1 MVLGFPLRL
10 PATWLGFVLVTTPLG
25 LPPAAVAQGCSCP
38 CAQPSQ
44 GTFAPD
50 GSCQCSC
57 EAVPIPGINAETLS
71 GPPKPPKAGGPAP
84 TWQVDPVDDDDLGD
98 PFWGPWFW

>member
-1 MVLGFPLRL
+1 MPLPAAWLRL
-10 PATWLGFVLVTTPLG
+10 ALTAFLWA
-25 LPPAAVAQGCSCP
+25 LPSLAVAQGCSCN

-44 GTFAPD
+44 GVFGPD
-50 GSCQCSC
+50 GSCQCPC
-57 EAVPIPGINAETLS
+57 APVPIPGINAETLS

-84 TWQVDPVDDDDLGD
+84 TWQVDPFLDDDLGD